1 MTYSCATDSY
11 QNDFLEKIL
20 DTDFRFDVPYKI
32 DRKKYEEV
40 VKKYNFELRIKD
52 ADVVTFRCDFDRE
65 DNEDENSP
73 IKGKTFYTWNE
84 NSPEGSDD
92 FYDCFQFRDWY
103 KEEEHHIEHFEE
115 FVHDLLETVIS
126 PDRIYIMKLEVNL
139 KEKRKQTNKEIR
151 IVNKILSKL

>member
-1 MTYSCATDSY
+1 MTYSCATGSY

-20 DTDFRFDVPYKI
+20 DTDFRFDVSYKI

-65 DNEDENSP
+65 DNEDKNSP
-73 IKGKTFYTWNE
+73 IESKTFYTWNE

-92 FYDCFQFRDWY
+92 FYDCFQFMDWCS
-103 KEEEHHIEHFEE
+103 EEEHHIEHFED
-115 FVHDLLETVIS
+115 FVHELLRSIIS
-126 PDRIYIMKLEVNL
+126 PDQIYNMKLEVEL
-139 KEKRKQTNKEIR
+139 KEKRKQLNKDIR
-151 IVNKILSKL
+151 TISKILGK